1 MKLPEALE
9 TKFQT
14 LLTRYPVKRSAL
26 VPMLIFAQDT
36 FGFLGDD
43 MIEEIARR
51 LELNTLQVTETLA
64 YYSML
69 RRKPAGKHH
78 VQVCTNVAC
87 MLRGGNRILEHV
99 ERKLEIGHKKTTKD
113 GMFSLEEVECI
124 GACTG
129 APAMQVNYDFYEN
142 LTPET
147 VDQIIDALDHGR
159 KPAPAARPS
168 GSVHERHPAE
178 VPVISRRFGIKDS
191 HKIDVYLRND
201 GYQALEKALKQMTPE
216 QVIEEVKKSN
226 LRGRGGA
233 GFPAGMKWSFVP
245 KDISK
250 PKYIIANADESE
262 PGTCKDRP
270 LLEMDPHQLI
280 EGMVIAGKAVSAHQ
294 GYIYVRGEYRHV
306 LDILDGAIAEAY
318 ARGYLG
324 RNILGTGFNFDLVTH
339 TGAGAYECGEE
350 SALMESLEGKRG
362 YPRIR
367 PPFPAV
373 VGLHG
378 CPTVINNAET
388 LSSVPSVILKG
399 GEWYAG
405 LGTPRN
411 GGTRLFS
418 ISGHVNRPGT
428 YELPMGFNLKR
439 MIEEVAGGVRGGKKV
454 KAVIPGGT
462 SCPLLHADEIDVAM
476 DFDSVAKV
484 GSMLG
489 SGGTVVIDEET
500 CMVDLA
506 RRIMHFYAHESC
518 GWCVPCRE
526 GTAWLRKMLDRFHDG
541 FGRPEDID
549 LVDELAKNMLGR
561 TFCPFGDAAAMP
573 TISIVKKWRHEFEEH
588 LNGRCPFKPAEVLAA
603 HRENC
608 KANGGTETHHAED

>member
-14 LLTRYPVKRSAL
+14 LISRYPVKRSAL
-26 VPMLIFAQDT
+26 IPMLIYSQDA
-36 FGFLGDD
+36 FGFISDE
-43 MIEEIARR
+43 MIGEIARR
-51 LELNTLQVTETLA
+51 LDLNELQVTETLA

-69 RRKPAGKHH
+69 RRKPAGKYH
-78 VQVCTNVAC
+78 VQVCTNVSC
-87 MLRGGNRILEHV
+87 MLRGGNKILEHV
-99 ERKLEIGHKKTTKD
+99 ERKLEIGHKEVTKD
-113 GMFSLEEVECI
+113 GVFSLEEVECI

-142 LTPET
+142 LSPET
-147 VDQIIDALDHGR
+147 VDQIIDGLDSGR
-159 KPAPAARPS
+159 KPAPAPRTS
-168 GSVHERHPAE
+168 GSVHARNAAE

-191 HKIDVYLRND
+191 QKIDVYLQNE
-201 GYQALEKALKQMTPE
+201 GYQALEKAVKQMTPE
-216 QVIEEVKKSN
+216 QIIDEVKKSN

-233 GFPAGMKWSFVP
+233 GFPTGMKWSFVP
-245 KDISK
+245 KDIPK
-250 PKYIIANADESE
+250 PKYVIANADESE

-270 LLEMDPHQLI
+270 LMEMDPHQLI
-280 EGMVIAGKAVSAHQ
+280 EGMVIAGKAVGSHQ
-294 GYIYVRGEYRHV
+294 GYIYIRGEYRYV
-306 LDILDGAIAEAY
+306 LDILDGAVAEAY

-324 RNILGTGFNFDLVTH
+324 KDILGTGFDFDLVVH
-339 TGAGAYECGEE
+339 TGAGSYECGEE

-373 VGLHG
+373 VGLYG

-388 LSSVPSVILKG
+388 LSSVPSIILKG

-405 LGTPRN
+405 IGSPRN
-411 GGTRLFS
+411 GGTRLFA
-418 ISGHVNRPGT
+418 ISGHVNRPGI

-439 MIEEVAGGVRGGKKV
+439 MIEEVAGGVRGGKQL
-454 KAVIPGGT
+454 KAVIPGGS
-462 SCPLLHADEIDVAM
+462 SCPLLAGSEIDVAM
-476 DFDSVAKV
+476 DFDSVAKA

-489 SGGTVVIDEET
+489 SGGTIVIDEET

-518 GWCVPCRE
+518 GWCIPCRE
-526 GTAWLRKMLDRFHDG
+526 GTSWLRKMLDRFHEG

-549 LVDELAKNMLGR
+549 LVDELSKNMLGK
-561 TFCPFGDAAAMP
+561 TFCPLGDAAAMP
-573 TISIVKKWRHEFEEH
+573 TISIVKKWRNEFEEH
-588 LNGRCPFKPAEVLAA
+588 LKGRCPFRPAEVLAA
-603 HRENC
+603 H
-608 KANGGTETHHAED
+608 